1 MQSVTYGEIEE
12 VYNALKGSRFAKISV
27 DALTDGVLCS
37 LEISDKNRILVKN
50 GVKKFFRIWDK
61 MRLNRSVPPDEVK
74 LEVCLTVS
82 DESDVRLPDE
92 SVVRLRLSDKT
103 LIFQKMKK

>member
-37 LEISDKNRILVKN
+37 LEISDIMDHHD
-50 GVKKFFRIWDK
+50 I
-61 MRLNRSVPPDEVK
+61 
-74 LEVCLTVS
+74 
-82 DESDVRLPDE
+82 
-92 SVVRLRLSDKT
+92 
-103 LIFQKMKK
+103 